1 MTTRTLRLGG
11 ARSDIGL
18 VVVLVPTT
26 ESADPALE
34 YYHDYGQSHAEFAR
48 AFDALGLPWRW
59 QPVTTTTCAAVL
71 DALAAE
77 PLPAPPVVFNLCDG
91 DDSNDVPGIE
101 VIHHLDRLGLAYTGA
116 DAAFY
121 RGTTSKIWMKQ
132 AFEVARVA
140 TAPWAILPDGAWD
153 ADAILAELGAPLIV
167 KPAISAGSM
176 GITLASVVS
185 TSADLQRQV
194 ARLHDG
200 YRGWNLVSGG
210 VFVER
215 FIAGREFTTFVVGDG
230 RDPGRA
236 TVYPP
241 VERDFH
247 TTLPASERFLSYDRL
262 WEVYEGEAPIGDG
275 EHLWEYA
282 ATPAALQQV
291 ITSLSWAAYA
301 AVGGTGYGRVDLRMD
316 SATGA
321 LHVLEVNAQCGLSE
335 DEDYTS
341 IGAILRFAGRP
352 FAGLVQDILA
362 DALARRPAIARSAL
376 A

>member
-1 MTTRTLRLGG
+1 MLRFGG
-11 ARSDIGL
+11 ALSDIGL

-26 ESADPALE
+26 ESADPALD

-48 AFDALGLPWRW
+48 AFDALALPWRW
-59 QPVTTTTCAAVL
+59 QPVTTGSVAAVL

-77 PLPAPPVVFNLCDG
+77 PLPAPVVVFNLCDG

-116 DAAFY
+116 DASFY

-132 AFEVARVA
+132 AFEAAGVA
-140 TAPWAILPDGAWD
+140 TSPWTVVPDGACD
-153 ADAILAELGAPLIV
+153 ADAILAEFGAPLIV

-185 TSADLQRQV
+185 TAEALREQV

-230 RDPGRA
+230 RAPEHA

-247 TTLPASERFLSYDRL
+247 ATLPPTERFLSYDRL

-282 ATPAALQQV
+282 AVPAALHDT
-291 ITSLSWAAYA
+291 ITALSWAAYA

-316 SATGA
+316 TATGA

-341 IGAILRFAGRP
+341 IGAILRLAGRP
-352 FAGLVQDILA
+352 FAGLVQEILA
-362 DALARRPAIARSAL
+362 DAIARRPAMVRRASA
-376 A
+376 